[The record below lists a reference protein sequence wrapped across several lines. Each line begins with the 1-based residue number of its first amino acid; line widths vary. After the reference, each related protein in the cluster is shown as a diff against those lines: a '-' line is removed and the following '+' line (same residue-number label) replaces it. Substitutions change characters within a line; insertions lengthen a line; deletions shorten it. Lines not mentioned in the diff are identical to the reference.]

1 EKPGEPPKHA
11 KGLKESAMAGSKRKL
26 SQTSEDKRDDG
37 LTRKLAGFLRAIKA
51 LADPYRPELH
61 YMRGP
66 GPKYHAK
73 HNGSRESIDDRT
85 PPLVC
90 DDSPVW
96 PSRSGSPPAAQLCKV
111 FDAGRLPYHQQ
122 IVVVDIAQPRLA
134 CPGACTMKSD
144 HVFARIYLYTQT
156 KENP

>member
-1 EKPGEPPKHA
+1 MEKPGEPPKHA

-26 SQTSEDKRDDG
+26 SQRSEDKRDDG

-73 HNGSRESIDDRT
+73 HNGSRESIDNHAGPRQHAGLSGTRADA
-85 PPLVC
+85 
-90 DDSPVW
+90 
-96 PSRSGSPPAAQLCKV
+96 RS
-111 FDAGRLPYHQQ
+111 
-122 IVVVDIAQPRLA
+122 ILA
-134 CPGACTMKSD
+134 SISA
-144 HVFARIYLYTQT
+144 
-156 KENP
+156 